1 MKRPSRYLTITSYQQ
16 SRRMI
21 RRAGQASSRCIHDG
35 PTVWVAA
42 VAAAGVQ
49 VKKDVG
55 KLCPHRLAPAGSWL
69 LASCSVPD
77 CQCRRAT
84 KGKEGNSAR
93 PPAQRCACVPARLP
107 RPTRVPAFPFYSS
120 SRQAAAARR
129 PRGPGLLPSQTTNTH
144 VGDWESGDEA
154 YCSLYC

>member
-55 KLCPHRLAPAGSWL
+55 KLSPPTSYLQESWPPA
-69 LASCSVPD
+69 V

-93 PPAQRCACVPARLP
+93 RPAQRCACVPARLP

>member
-1 MKRPSRYLTITSYQQ
+1 
-16 SRRMI
+16 MI

-93 PPAQRCACVPARLP
+93 RPAQRCACVPARLP

-120 SRQAAAARR
+120 RRQAGGSSASSPR
-129 PRGPGLLPSQTTNTH
+129 PRTSSLADDQYACGSLGEWRRGVTVVCIDILVHCT
-144 VGDWESGDEA
+144 GSGVA
-154 YCSLYC
+154 A